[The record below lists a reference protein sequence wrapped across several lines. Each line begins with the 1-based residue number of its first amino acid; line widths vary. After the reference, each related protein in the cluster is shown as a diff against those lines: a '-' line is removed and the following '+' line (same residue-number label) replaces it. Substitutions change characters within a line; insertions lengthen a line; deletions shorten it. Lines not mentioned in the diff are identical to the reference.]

1 MIVHHP
7 QVEVSGQAQL
17 EDYLDHV
24 LAPLVGTVPYNRRKE
39 LRAELTA
46 HLEALVEAR
55 TELGETREQ
64 AITAAL
70 RQFGNPAVI
79 GGEWLGEWRPKS
91 GFPLRTTRLAMAYFL
106 PASLLALFVINVLS
120 PVQTPPAAF
129 FVLTVIPTV
138 TGFLVGLL
146 ARNRP
151 AAGTLFG
158 VLGLALITGLLG
170 LIEVFVLG
178 RLEQPVPM
186 PLSGIAAIQLC
197 IWAPLG
203 SIAAIAGGVIRRK
216 VLDTV
221 RAVGTV

>member
-1 MIVHHP
+1 MIAHHP
-7 QVEVSGQAQL
+7 QVEVSEQAQL

-24 LAPLVGTVPYNRRKE
+24 LAPLVGTVPYDRRKE

-70 RQFGNPAVI
+70 RQFGNPASI

-91 GFPLRTTRLAMAYFL
+91 GFPLRTARLAMAYFL
-106 PASLLALFVINVLS
+106 PASLLAWFVITVLS
-120 PVQTPPAAF
+120 PVQTPPAVF
-129 FVLTVIPTV
+129 FVLTVIPTF
-138 TGFLVGLL
+138 TGFIVGLL

-158 VLGLALITGLLG
+158 VLGLALLTGVLG
-170 LIEVFVLG
+170 LIEAFVFG
-178 RLEQPVPM
+178 RLEQAVPA
-186 PLSGIAAIQLC
+186 PLSGLAAMELC
-197 IWAPLG
+197 IWAPIG
-203 SIAAIAGGVIRRK
+203 AIAATAGGVIRRK
-216 VLDTV
+216 VLATLQV
-221 RAVGTV
+221 VGTL